1 MKVTSVLVDT
11 RQTGAAEENTDSPV
25 DSETINL
32 K

>member
-1 MKVTSVLVDT
+1 MKVTSMLVDT
-11 RQTGAAEENTDSPV
+11 RQRGTAEGNTDGPV